1 VTSKF
6 SPGKLIATPNA
17 LEELAYS
24 GQTHDFFLGKHV
36 RGDWGDVG
44 AEDWQAN
51 EQALVDG
58 GRLLSTYKT
67 LKGVKLWII
76 TDAEDDDG
84 HRAAT
89 TILLPD
95 EY

>member
-1 VTSKF
+1 MTSKF

-24 GQTHDFFLGKHV
+24 GQTQDFFLGKHV
-36 RGDWGDVG
+36 RGDWGDIG